1 MLQNF
6 LIYFIINLLFVFKF
20 TNVKKKEILFEEIL
34 IRTNHNK
41 NITTL
46 SLKCNN
52 KKKLRKL
59 KKKKTLKR
67 VNV

>member
-34 IRTNHNK
+34 IRTNYNK

-52 KKKLRKL
+52 KKTQKTQ
-59 KKKKTLKR
+59 KKKH
-67 VNV
+67 